1 MKEHSEGV
9 YGFQPPDEPLPFT
22 GERFT
27 PELDNEIA
35 LEHFHRYLLALAF
48 CRDKEVLDVAC
59 GEGYGTA
66 LIAQVARRVTG
77 VDSARDAIDHCNRH
91 YASEAIN
98 FRLGEAKALP
108 LEDSS
113 VDVVVSFETV
123 EHFAEHEQFIA
134 EVERVLRPGGTVI
147 LSTPD
152 RPTYATITSEP
163 NEFHVRELDRDEFMR
178 LLRKRFRHV
187 VIGGQRS
194 GVESTVVFPKQASA
208 GDVVCF
214 DRLAPFRFEQRSELG
229 HPVYL
234 IAVASNRALAKLTS
248 SVFSDREFLSRV
260 HATYHGELEKVWKE
274 VKGRENQLS
283 RSRAQVSRAEASV
296 EAARVEAAQL
306 GKQLEA
312 KAADV
317 QRLESASATSERE
330 IGRLEERLAQ
340 ADDRRVSAEAEL
352 GRLESETSRASVEIV
367 RLEAELADRQAESE
381 RIAAESEQFAAALAE
396 TQWLVAEVTGS
407 TSWRVTAPLRA
418 LTRRLAALATRFT
431 EALSPIWR
439 AGELRPVLRRSRTL
453 RVLRHRIRRLRKPA
467 PSPLSAGAQPLE
479 LLGFFGEEELPQE
492 LRDDRI
498 VADASAWTMRMST
511 REELLGMTHR
521 PLISV
526 VMPTYNTPVDLA
538 RQAVESVV
546 VQTYPDWELC
556 IVDDGSLSPELH
568 GFLDEIES
576 SDSRIRIHRASVNQ
590 GIAGATNEG
599 LRLARG
605 DFVAFLDHD
614 DELLPDALL
623 EVVRR
628 LNGSPDL
635 DVVYTDQSYL
645 ESDGSEYDFLLKPD
659 WSPTLFRG
667 VMYVGHLLVVRR
679 DLAISLGGFDPHF
692 NNVQD
697 FEFMLRVSE
706 ATERIAHVS
715 KVLYRWRRVPGSVAF
730 SGDAKPDIEKLQAE
744 AVTRHLERL
753 GIKAVAESNS
763 RHAHRV
769 RLVPTFEGEGFSI
782 GLVLVADSSNGAT
795 SATVSSVQNQKER
808 WLTDIVVW
816 RPQDQSGTLSDA
828 FNGLA
833 TDFVLC
839 LDANVAPEADDWL
852 AHLLLHAQLPD
863 AGVTGG
869 LVLSSDG
876 RVEDAG
882 LIIGLEEPLSRAMGG
897 WDSTS
902 DGFAG
907 SLSCAREV
915 SAISGT
921 CAMTSKQTLG
931 ALGGISPHFVSA
943 SYAWVDLSLRARR
956 AGLRNVLSPQCL
968 VRRVNRGSSLER
980 STDALDFE
988 LLKETW
994 SEELDQG
1001 DPYHNPNFGMAA
1013 GGYRLSVPVSR

>member
-1 MKEHSEGV
+1 MKEPSERGV
-9 YGFQPPDEPLPFT
+9 YGFQPPDDPLPFT

-48 CRDKEVLDVAC
+48 CQDKEVLDVAC
-59 GEGYGTA
+59 GEGYGAA
-66 LIAQVARRVTG
+66 LIGQVASRVTG

-91 YASEAIN
+91 YASETVE
-98 FRLGEAKALP
+98 FRLGEAIALP
-108 LEDSS
+108 LDDSS

-123 EHFAEHEQFIA
+123 EHFAEHEEFIT
-134 EVERVLRPGGTVI
+134 EVERVLRPGGTAI

-163 NEFHVRELDRDEFMR
+163 NEFHLRELDHDEFMR
-178 LLRKRFRHV
+178 LLRKRFRNV

-194 GVESTVVFPKQASA
+194 GIESTVLFPQPAST
-208 GDVVCF
+208 GEILRF
-214 DRLAPFRFEQRSELG
+214 DRIARFRFEQHSEVG
-229 HPVYL
+229 APVYL
-234 IAVASNRALAKLTS
+234 IAVASNRALPKLAAS
-248 SVFSDREFLSRV
+248 IFSDREFLSRL
-260 HATYHGELEKVWKE
+260 HSTYHGELEKIWKE
-274 VKGRENQLS
+274 VERRENELS
-283 RSRAQVSRAEASV
+283 QSHASV
-296 EAARVEAAQL
+296 EAAHAEAAQL

-312 KAADV
+312 KAEEI
-317 QRLESASATSERE
+317 QSLQSTSATSERE

-340 ADDRRVSAEAEL
+340 AGERRL
-352 GRLESETSRASVEIV
+352 TETAGLR
-367 RLEAELADRQAESE
+367 AELANQQAEFE
-381 RIAAESEQFAAALAE
+381 RIAAESEQIAMTLA
-396 TQWLVAEVTGS
+396 QSQLLVAEVMGS

-418 LTRRLAALATRFT
+418 LTRGLAALVTRFT
-431 EALSPIWR
+431 EAFSPLWR

-453 RVLRHRIRRLRKPA
+453 RAVRHRIRRLRTPA
-467 PSPLSAGAQPLE
+467 SSPLSASPQPLE
-479 LLGFFGEEELPQE
+479 LLGFFGEEQLPEE

-498 VADASAWTMRMST
+498 IADASAWTTRMST
-511 REELLGMTHR
+511 REELSAMSHR

-526 VMPTYNTPVDLA
+526 VMPTFNTPVDLA

-556 IVDDGSLSPELH
+556 IVDDGSSSPELH

-590 GIAGATNEG
+590 GISGATNEG

-605 DFVAFLDHD
+605 DFAAFLDHD

-645 ESDGSEYDFLLKPD
+645 EADGSECDFLLKPD

-679 DLAISLGGFDPHF
+679 SLAISVGGFDPHF

-706 ATERIAHVS
+706 ATERIAHVP

-730 SGDAKPDIEKLQAE
+730 SGDAKPDIERLQAE

-753 GIKAVAESNS
+753 GINAVAETNT
-763 RHAHRV
+763 RHVHRV
-769 RLVPTFEGEGFSI
+769 RLVPTLENERLSI
-782 GLVLVADSSNGAT
+782 GLLLVADRSNGAT
-795 SATVSSVQNQKER
+795 SATVSSVQNQKQR

-816 RPQDQSGTLSDA
+816 RPEDPGSLSDA
-828 FNGLA
+828 LSGLA

-839 LDANVAPEADDWL
+839 LDADVAPESDDWL
-852 AHLLLHAQLPD
+852 AHLLLHAQIPN

-869 LVLSSDG
+869 LVLSSEG

-882 LIIGLEEPLSRAMGG
+882 LILGLEEPLSRAMQG
-897 WDSTS
+897 WDSAS

-921 CAMTSKQTLG
+921 CAMTSKRALE
-931 ALGGISPHFVSA
+931 ALGGISPHFISPR
-943 SYAWVDLSLRARR
+943 YAWVDLSLRARR
-956 AGLRNVLSPQCL
+956 VGLRNILSPQCL
-968 VRRVNRGSSLER
+968 VRRVNRGGSPER

-988 LLKETW
+988 LLNEIW
-994 SEELDQG
+994 GEELDRG

-1013 GGYRLSVPVSR
+1013 GGYRLGGTVRARRVEA